1 MGGSSIGYLLR
12 EGARNIYANKQMS
25 VAAIGVLVACML
37 LIGASIVFSFNAN
50 SFVGYVEAQNE
61 VVVFLKDNLS
71 DDRISEVE
79 QQLKNTENVSAVRFI
94 SKEEGLDSWVQSMS
108 GVAENSE
115 ELFAP
120 LYEDNIMPDSFSVT
134 IRDLSQLDATVQV
147 LSDYDDVDYVRAP
160 EQVAQTITIIKH
172 AVNLGGAA
180 IVLLLIGV
188 ASMIIANTIK
198 ITVFNRR
205 KEISIMKYVGATD
218 MFIRLPFIVEGLLL
232 GAPALHRRTDREGA
246 RRVPGRQGDRAPRVL
261 DAGGRCRR
269 RYWLHRVHRQG
280 DRQRARRI
288 RHCCGHR
295 NQPGEPSGRAVPG
308 QDRVLL
314 GPRGLPLL
322 HDVPHPPGLPGL
334 GFGEPRSRQR
344 GQSHHRGRRH
354 RPRSQGGTG
363 AHAAR
368 SPVIR
373 PWRSSYMR
381 GAVRVAD

>member
-160 EQVAQTITIIKH
+160 EQVAQNPNSFTGQYLKP
-172 AVNLGGAA
+172 
-180 IVLLLIGV
+180 VLERAWKLQG
-188 ASMIIANTIK
+188 T
-198 ITVFNRR
+198 
-205 KEISIMKYVGATD
+205 
-218 MFIRLPFIVEGLLL
+218 
-232 GAPALHRRTDREGA
+232 APAPVPEE
-246 RRVPGRQGDRAPRVL
+246 PGRPAP
-261 DAGGRCRR
+261 AEKK
-269 RYWLHRVHRQG
+269 
-280 DRQRARRI
+280 ASA
-288 RHCCGHR
+288 
-295 NQPGEPSGRAVPG
+295 QP
-308 QDRVLL
+308 
-314 GPRGLPLL
+314 PRK
-322 HDVPHPPGLPGL
+322 
-334 GFGEPRSRQR
+334 RKK
-344 GQSHHRGRRH
+344 
-354 RPRSQGGTG
+354 
-363 AHAAR
+363 
-368 SPVIR
+368 
-373 PWRSSYMR
+373 
-381 GAVRVAD
+381 ADKK

>member
-232 GAPALHRRTDREGA
+232 G
-246 RRVPGRQGDRAPRVL
+246 
-261 DAGGRCRR
+261 
-269 RYWLHRVHRQG
+269 
-280 DRQRARRI
+280 
-288 RHCCGHR
+288 
-295 NQPGEPSGRAVPG
+295 
-308 QDRVLL
+308 LL
-314 GPRGLPLL
+314 SASVAFLLIWGL
-322 HDVPHPPGLPGL
+322 
-334 GFGEPRSRQR
+334 
-344 GQSHHRGRRH
+344 
-354 RPRSQGGTG
+354 
-363 AHAAR
+363 
-368 SPVIR
+368 
-373 PWRSSYMR
+373 
-381 GAVRVAD
+381 

>member
-79 QQLKNTENVSAVRFI
+79 QQLKNTENVSEVRFI

-188 ASMIIANTIK
+188 LYVLLHLGILNTLTGVIVVAIALRLPGSTFIIRNFFAGIPQDIENSALVDGCNRLTAFFQVIIHMVKPGLAS
-198 ITVFNRR
+198 
-205 KEISIMKYVGATD
+205 ISIFAFMSAWSNYLLFNVLIFNTKTPVLATY
-218 MFIRLPFIVEGLLL
+218 L
-232 GAPALHRRTDREGA
+232 
-246 RRVPGRQGDRAPRVL
+246 RVL
-261 DAGGRCRR
+261 SRNDQMIADYGVFAAMAMVYMLPVLIFFFISQRQLMQGTISGGK
-269 RYWLHRVHRQG
+269 G
-280 DRQRARRI
+280 I
-288 RHCCGHR
+288 
-295 NQPGEPSGRAVPG
+295 
-308 QDRVLL
+308 
-314 GPRGLPLL
+314 
-322 HDVPHPPGLPGL
+322 
-334 GFGEPRSRQR
+334 
-344 GQSHHRGRRH
+344 
-354 RPRSQGGTG
+354 
-363 AHAAR
+363 
-368 SPVIR
+368 
-373 PWRSSYMR
+373 
-381 GAVRVAD
+381 

>member
-1 MGGSSIGYLLR
+1 M
-12 EGARNIYANKQMS
+12 
-25 VAAIGVLVACML
+25 
-37 LIGASIVFSFNAN
+37 
-50 SFVGYVEAQNE
+50 
-61 VVVFLKDNLS
+61 FLKDNLS

-232 GAPALHRRTDREGA
+232 GLLSASVAFLLIWGLYSLLVHWLAGEGVGWLTFLTENL
-246 RRVPGRQGDRAPRVL
+246 VPFGAM
-261 DAGGRCRR
+261 A
-269 RYWLHRVHRQG
+269 
-280 DRQRARRI
+280 
-288 RHCCGHR
+288 
-295 NQPGEPSGRAVPG
+295 
-308 QDRVLL
+308 
-314 GPRGLPLL
+314 LPLMGCFL
-322 HDVPHPPGLPGL
+322 FVGVAIGTL
-334 GFGEPRSRQR
+334 GSMIF
-344 GQSHHRGRRH
+344 
-354 RPRSQGGTG
+354 
-363 AHAAR
+363 
-368 SPVIR
+368 
-373 PWRSSYMR
+373 
-381 GAVRVAD
+381 VRKYLKV

>member
-205 KEISIMKYVGATD
+205 KEISILKYVGATD

-232 GAPALHRRTDREGA
+232 GLLSASVAFLLIWGLYSLLVHWLAGEGVGWLTFLTENL
-246 RRVPGRQGDRAPRVL
+246 VPFGAM
-261 DAGGRCRR
+261 A
-269 RYWLHRVHRQG
+269 
-280 DRQRARRI
+280 
-288 RHCCGHR
+288 
-295 NQPGEPSGRAVPG
+295 
-308 QDRVLL
+308 
-314 GPRGLPLL
+314 LPLMGCFL
-322 HDVPHPPGLPGL
+322 FVGVAIGTL
-334 GFGEPRSRQR
+334 GSIIF
-344 GQSHHRGRRH
+344 
-354 RPRSQGGTG
+354 
-363 AHAAR
+363 
-368 SPVIR
+368 
-373 PWRSSYMR
+373 
-381 GAVRVAD
+381 VRKYLKV

>member
-198 ITVFNRR
+198 LTVYNRR
-205 KEISIMKYVGATD
+205 LEIYIMKSVGATRA
-218 MFIRLPFIVEGLLL
+218 FIRTPFVIEGVVLGLLSGLLSYGILYFVYDRLAGMLTFGGNMVQLLPFSSVWWIMLIGFLVAGVLTGMCGSAISMGKYLKEEG
-232 GAPALHRRTDREGA
+232 G
-246 RRVPGRQGDRAPRVL
+246 
-261 DAGGRCRR
+261 
-269 RYWLHRVHRQG
+269 
-280 DRQRARRI
+280 
-288 RHCCGHR
+288 
-295 NQPGEPSGRAVPG
+295 
-308 QDRVLL
+308 
-314 GPRGLPLL
+314 
-322 HDVPHPPGLPGL
+322 
-334 GFGEPRSRQR
+334 
-344 GQSHHRGRRH
+344 
-354 RPRSQGGTG
+354 
-363 AHAAR
+363 
-368 SPVIR
+368 
-373 PWRSSYMR
+373 
-381 GAVRVAD
+381 

>member
-160 EQVAQTITIIKH
+160 EQMAQTITIIKH
-172 AVNLGGAA
+172 LYRIYYRSGLIPSNALAK
-180 IVLLLIGV
+180 IKEELPQIPEVLEFIQFCESSKRGV
-188 ASMIIANTIK
+188 LPPH
-198 ITVFNRR
+198 
-205 KEISIMKYVGATD
+205 KE
-218 MFIRLPFIVEGLLL
+218 
-232 GAPALHRRTDREGA
+232 
-246 RRVPGRQGDRAPRVL
+246 
-261 DAGGRCRR
+261 
-269 RYWLHRVHRQG
+269 
-280 DRQRARRI
+280 
-288 RHCCGHR
+288 GHR
-295 NQPGEPSGRAVPG
+295 N
-308 QDRVLL
+308 
-314 GPRGLPLL
+314 
-322 HDVPHPPGLPGL
+322 
-334 GFGEPRSRQR
+334 
-344 GQSHHRGRRH
+344 
-354 RPRSQGGTG
+354 
-363 AHAAR
+363 
-368 SPVIR
+368 
-373 PWRSSYMR
+373 
-381 GAVRVAD
+381 